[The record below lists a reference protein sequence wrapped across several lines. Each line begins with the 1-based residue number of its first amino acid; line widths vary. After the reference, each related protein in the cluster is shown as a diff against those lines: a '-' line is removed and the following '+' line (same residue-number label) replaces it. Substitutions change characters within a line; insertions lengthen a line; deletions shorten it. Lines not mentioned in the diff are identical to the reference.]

1 MDDKK
6 TEFPDDR
13 TERQRRK
20 DLSDDEVKDLESAGG
35 VEGGMQAGS
44 AGQPGGSDGDP
55 SGQPEKGVDQF
66 ARPGR

>member
-35 VEGGMQAGS
+35 AEGGMQAGS
-44 AGQPGGSDGDP
+44 AGQLGGSDEDP